1 MDSSSELFE
10 GNDIA
15 IIPGVKDTQSNEN
28 IIPVLHVCKK
38 DVTNYPNMWLGII
51 E

>member
-1 MDSSSELFE
+1 LDSSSELFE

-15 IIPGVKDTQSNEN
+15 IIPGVKDTQSNEK
-28 IIPVLHVCKK
+28 IIRIK
-38 DVTNYPNMWLGII
+38 DVTNYPNMLLGIF